1 MTKTPIVRNLYVFLS
16 HLGQVPFSPLQ
27 SPSVPFS
34 PLHSIGYPPPK
45 LQCCRQG
52 TARELERARPAPE
65 VEIQL
70 YQICKFHKDH
80 PPTHV
85 LVDPA
90 RWLEDYFPQK
100 SWLLSARCGMVSGF
114 KISLSQYLVRL
125 LLTLPNW
132 TSHNQN
138 FDRQKYMDYDYM
150 MDSTWFQPIGTYR
163 STAILIME
171 INDQISRA
179 IIYIY
184 IIYT

>member
-1 MTKTPIVRNLYVFLS
+1 MEVPPTHPSHSTILVLKHMVLGPFMNHPYSNYVFQMTKIPHCKKPLC
-16 HLGQVPFSPLQ
+16 VPFPPWSSPLQSPSVPFRPLQ

-125 LLTLPNW
+125 LLTLPN
-132 TSHNQN
+132 
-138 FDRQKYMDYDYM
+138 
-150 MDSTWFQPIGTYR
+150 
-163 STAILIME
+163 
-171 INDQISRA
+171 
-179 IIYIY
+179 
-184 IIYT
+184 